1 MSGIALI
8 IIFAAAIAIMVVA
21 ISKWHLHPF
30 IAILLTALIF
40 GIVSGIPLPQMT
52 TLIGSGFSK
61 IFAGIGLVIIFGTLM
76 GTILEQS
83 GAALKIADCI
93 IKLLGKRHPVLSMA
107 IMGWVVS
114 IPVFCDSGF
123 VVLNPIREALVKKTQ
138 SSPVAMTV
146 ALSGGLYLSHV
157 FIPPTPGPLAAA
169 ETLGLSGNLLLVM
182 GMGLLCSIFPMFL
195 LIIFSNYIGKRISC
209 SADAS
214 TNTAS
219 SNSTTSAC
227 TTNAST
233 GTPSANSTD
242 ADRNTDAAHSTD
254 ASTGTPSANSTDAD
268 RIAAEYNAIIEKSG
282 RLPSAALSFAP
293 IIVPIILM
301 SLASILQG
309 AEMQQQLKDVVLFLS
324 NPTIALAIGLLFATF
339 LLKRG
344 SGFEEMVENSLKR
357 SGPILFITAAGSV
370 LGNIVAGSPLVGF
383 ITDNAQVL
391 NGLGLLFPFLVAAM
405 LKSSMGSSSVAIIT
419 AAGIVAPFAKAM
431 GLASPI
437 GLTLICMAVGAGS
450 MTVSHS
456 NDSYFWVVTKFGKM
470 DIKSGYKTQ
479 TLATLILGL
488 GALAELY
495 IISLF
500 I

>member
-195 LIIFSNYIGKRISC
+195 LILFSNYIGKRISC
-209 SADAS
+209 STDES

-219 SNSTTSAC
+219 SSSTTSAC

-233 GTPSANSTD
+233 GTRSAGSTD
-242 ADRNTDAAHSTD
+242 ESTSTSS
-254 ASTGTPSANSTDAD
+254 ASSTDAD
-268 RIAAEYNAIIEKSG
+268 RIAAKYNSIIEKSG

-456 NDSYFWVVTKFGKM
+456 NDSYFWVVTKFGRM

>member
-195 LIIFSNYIGKRISC
+195 LILFSNYIGKRISC
-209 SADAS
+209 STDAS
-214 TNTAS
+214 TNTAYS
-219 SNSTTSAC
+219 S
-227 TTNAST
+227 
-233 GTPSANSTD
+233 
-242 ADRNTDAAHSTD
+242 
-254 ASTGTPSANSTDAD
+254 STDAD
-268 RIAAEYNAIIEKSG
+268 RIAAKYNSIIEKSG

-370 LGNIVAGSPLVGF
+370 LGNIVTGSPLVGF

-419 AAGIVAPFAKAM
+419 AAGIVAPFAEAM

-456 NDSYFWVVTKFGKM
+456 NDSYFWVVTKFGRM

>member
-8 IIFAAAIAIMVVA
+8 IIFAAAIAIMAVA

-107 IMGWVVS
+107 LMGWVVS

-195 LIIFSNYIGKRISC
+195 LILFSNYIGRRISC

-219 SNSTTSAC
+219 SSSTTSAC
-227 TTNAST
+227 T
-233 GTPSANSTD
+233 
-242 ADRNTDAAHSTD
+242 TD
-254 ASTGTPSANSTDAD
+254 ASTGTPSASSTSSASSTDAAHSTD
-268 RIAAEYNAIIEKSG
+268 ATRIAAKYNAIIEKSG
-282 RLPSAALSFAP
+282 KLPSAALSFAP

-370 LGNIVAGSPLVGF
+370 LGNIVAG
-383 ITDNAQVL
+383 
-391 NGLGLLFPFLVAAM
+391 
-405 LKSSMGSSSVAIIT
+405 
-419 AAGIVAPFAKAM
+419 IVAPFAKAM

-437 GLTLICMAVGAGS
+437 DTRHKPLP
-450 MTVSHS
+450 H
-456 NDSYFWVVTKFGKM
+456 
-470 DIKSGYKTQ
+470 
-479 TLATLILGL
+479 
-488 GALAELY
+488 
-495 IISLF
+495 
-500 I
+500 

>member
-21 ISKWHLHPF
+21 ISKWHMHPF

-195 LIIFSNYIGKRISC
+195 LILFSNYIGKRISC
-209 SADAS
+209 STDAS
-214 TNTAS
+214 TSTAS
-219 SNSTTSAC
+219 SSSTTSAC
-227 TTNAST
+227 TT
-233 GTPSANSTD
+233 
-242 ADRNTDAAHSTD
+242 D
-254 ASTGTPSANSTDAD
+254 ASTSTSSASSTDAD

-282 RLPSAALSFAP
+282 KLPSAALSFAP

-419 AAGIVAPFAKAM
+419 AAGIVAPFAEAM

-456 NDSYFWVVTKFGKM
+456 NDSYFWVVTKFGRM

>member
-107 IMGWVVS
+107 LMGWVVS

-169 ETLGLSGNLLLVM
+169 ETLGLSSNLLLVM

-195 LIIFSNYIGKRISC
+195 LILFSNYIGRRISC

-219 SNSTTSAC
+219 SSSTTSAC
-227 TTNAST
+227 T
-233 GTPSANSTD
+233 
-242 ADRNTDAAHSTD
+242 TD
-254 ASTGTPSANSTDAD
+254 ASTGTPSPSSTDAD

-282 RLPSAALSFAP
+282 KLPSAALSFAP

-419 AAGIVAPFAKAM
+419 AAGIVAPFAEAM

-456 NDSYFWVVTKFGKM
+456 NDSYFWVVTKFGRM

>member
-195 LIIFSNYIGKRISC
+195 LILFSNYIGRRISC
-209 SADAS
+209 STDAS
-214 TNTAS
+214 TSTAS
-219 SNSTTSAC
+219 SSSTTSAC

-233 GTPSANSTD
+233 GTPSAS
-242 ADRNTDAAHSTD
+242 
-254 ASTGTPSANSTDAD
+254 STDAD
-268 RIAAEYNAIIEKSG
+268 RIAAKYNSIIEKSG
-282 RLPSAALSFAP
+282 KLPSAALSFAP

-370 LGNIVAGSPLVGF
+370 LGNIVAG
-383 ITDNAQVL
+383 
-391 NGLGLLFPFLVAAM
+391 
-405 LKSSMGSSSVAIIT
+405 
-419 AAGIVAPFAKAM
+419 IVAPFAEAM

-456 NDSYFWVVTKFGKM
+456 NDSYFWVVTKFGRM

>member
-52 TLIGSGFSK
+52 TLIGNGFSK

-195 LIIFSNYIGKRISC
+195 LIRFSNYIGRRISC

-219 SNSTTSAC
+219 TSSTDESTS
-227 TTNAST
+227 TS
-233 GTPSANSTD
+233 SSSSTD
-242 ADRNTDAAHSTD
+242 AT
-254 ASTGTPSANSTDAD
+254 
-268 RIAAEYNAIIEKSG
+268 RIAAKYNSIIEKSG
-282 RLPSAALSFAP
+282 KLPSAALSFAP

-309 AEMQQQLKDVVLFLS
+309 AEMQQQLKDVVFFLS

-383 ITDNAQVL
+383 ITDNARVL

-419 AAGIVAPFAKAM
+419 AAGIVAPFAEAM

-456 NDSYFWVVTKFGKM
+456 NDSYFWVVTKFGRM

>member
-195 LIIFSNYIGKRISC
+195 LILFSNYIGKRISC
-209 SADAS
+209 STDES

-219 SNSTTSAC
+219 SSSTTSAC

-233 GTPSANSTD
+233 
-242 ADRNTDAAHSTD
+242 NTS
-254 ASTGTPSANSTDAD
+254 SSSSTDAD

-456 NDSYFWVVTKFGKM
+456 HDSYFWVVTNFGSM

>member
-40 GIVSGIPLPQMT
+40 GIISGIPLPQMT

-93 IKLLGKRHPVLSMA
+93 IKLLGKSHPVLSMA

-195 LIIFSNYIGKRISC
+195 LILFSNYIGRRISC

-219 SNSTTSAC
+219 SSSTTSAC
-227 TTNAST
+227 TT
-233 GTPSANSTD
+233 
-242 ADRNTDAAHSTD
+242 D
-254 ASTGTPSANSTDAD
+254 ASTNTSSASSTDAD

-282 RLPSAALSFAP
+282 KLPSASLSFAP

-370 LGNIVAGSPLVGF
+370 LGNIVAGSPLVSF

-419 AAGIVAPFAKAM
+419 AAGIVAPFAEAM

-456 NDSYFWVVTKFGKM
+456 NDSYFWVVTKFGRM

>member
-107 IMGWVVS
+107 LMGWVVS

-195 LIIFSNYIGKRISC
+195 LILFSNYIGRRISC

-219 SNSTTSAC
+219 SSSTTSAC
-227 TTNAST
+227 TT
-233 GTPSANSTD
+233 
-242 ADRNTDAAHSTD
+242 D
-254 ASTGTPSANSTDAD
+254 ASTNTSSASSTDAD
-268 RIAAEYNAIIEKSG
+268 RIAAKYNSIIEKSG
-282 RLPSAALSFAP
+282 KLPSAALSFAP

-437 GLTLICMAVGAGS
+437 DTRHKPLP
-450 MTVSHS
+450 H
-456 NDSYFWVVTKFGKM
+456 
-470 DIKSGYKTQ
+470 
-479 TLATLILGL
+479 
-488 GALAELY
+488 
-495 IISLF
+495 
-500 I
+500 

>member
-83 GAALKIADCI
+83 GAALKIANCI

-195 LIIFSNYIGKRISC
+195 LTLFSNYIGRRISC
-209 SADAS
+209 STDAS
-214 TNTAS
+214 TNTAYS
-219 SNSTTSAC
+219 SSTTSAC
-227 TTNAST
+227 T
-233 GTPSANSTD
+233 
-242 ADRNTDAAHSTD
+242 TD
-254 ASTGTPSANSTDAD
+254 ASTGTPSASSTDAD

-282 RLPSAALSFAP
+282 KLPSASLSFAP

-309 AEMQQQLKDVVLFLS
+309 TEMQQQLKDVVLFLS

-370 LGNIVAGSPLVGF
+370 LGNIVAASPLVGF

-456 NDSYFWVVTKFGKM
+456 NDSYFWVVTKFGRM

>member
-195 LIIFSNYIGKRISC
+195 LILFSNYIGRRISC
-209 SADAS
+209 STDAS

-219 SNSTTSAC
+219 SSSTTSAC
-227 TTNAST
+227 T
-233 GTPSANSTD
+233 
-242 ADRNTDAAHSTD
+242 TD
-254 ASTGTPSANSTDAD
+254 ASTGTPSASSTDAD
-268 RIAAEYNAIIEKSG
+268 RIAAKYNSIIEKSG
-282 RLPSAALSFAP
+282 KLPSAALSFAP

-419 AAGIVAPFAKAM
+419 AAGIVAPFAEAM

-456 NDSYFWVVTKFGKM
+456 NDSYFWVVTKFGRM

>member
-169 ETLGLSGNLLLVM
+169 ETLGLSSNLLLVM

-242 ADRNTDAAHSTD
+242 ADR
-254 ASTGTPSANSTDAD
+254 
-268 RIAAEYNAIIEKSG
+268 IAAEYNAIIEKSG
-282 RLPSAALSFAP
+282 KLPSTALSFAP

-419 AAGIVAPFAKAM
+419 AAGIVAPFAEAM

>member
-61 IFAGIGLVIIFGTLM
+61 IFAGIGLVIIFRTLM

-107 IMGWVVS
+107 LMGWVVS

-195 LIIFSNYIGKRISC
+195 LILFSNYIGKRISC
-209 SADAS
+209 STDAS
-214 TNTAS
+214 TSTAS
-219 SNSTTSAC
+219 SSSTTSAC
-227 TTNAST
+227 T
-233 GTPSANSTD
+233 
-242 ADRNTDAAHSTD
+242 TD
-254 ASTGTPSANSTDAD
+254 ASTGTPSASSTDAD
-268 RIAAEYNAIIEKSG
+268 RIAAKYNSIIEKSG
-282 RLPSAALSFAP
+282 KLPSAALSFAP

-419 AAGIVAPFAKAM
+419 AAGIVAPFAEAM

-456 NDSYFWVVTKFGKM
+456 NDSYFWVVTKFGRM

>member
-107 IMGWVVS
+107 LMGWVVS

-195 LIIFSNYIGKRISC
+195 LILFSNYIGKRISC
-209 SADAS
+209 STDAS

-219 SNSTTSAC
+219 SSSTTCAC
-227 TTNAST
+227 T
-233 GTPSANSTD
+233 
-242 ADRNTDAAHSTD
+242 TD
-254 ASTGTPSANSTDAD
+254 ASTGTPSASSTDAD

-282 RLPSAALSFAP
+282 KLPSTALSFAP

-309 AEMQQQLKDVVLFLS
+309 AEMQQQLKDVVFFLS

-419 AAGIVAPFAKAM
+419 AAGIVAPFAEAM

-456 NDSYFWVVTKFGKM
+456 NDSYFWVVTKFGRM

>member
-219 SNSTTSAC
+219 SSSTTSAC
-227 TTNAST
+227 TT
-233 GTPSANSTD
+233 
-242 ADRNTDAAHSTD
+242 D
-254 ASTGTPSANSTDAD
+254 ASTSTSSASSTDAD

-282 RLPSAALSFAP
+282 KLPSASLSFAP

-419 AAGIVAPFAKAM
+419 AAGIVAPFAEAM

-456 NDSYFWVVTKFGKM
+456 NDSYFWVVTKFGRM

>member
-195 LIIFSNYIGKRISC
+195 LILFSNYIGKRISC
-209 SADAS
+209 STDAS

-219 SNSTTSAC
+219 SSSTTSAC
-227 TTNAST
+227 TTN
-233 GTPSANSTD
+233 
-242 ADRNTDAAHSTD
+242 

-282 RLPSAALSFAP
+282 KLPSTALSFAP

-301 SLASILQG
+301 SLASILQR
-309 AEMQQQLKDVVLFLS
+309 AEMQQQLKDVVFFLS

-419 AAGIVAPFAKAM
+419 AAGIVAPFAEAM

-456 NDSYFWVVTKFGKM
+456 NDSYFWVVTKFGRM

>member
-195 LIIFSNYIGKRISC
+195 LILFSNYIGRRISC
-209 SADAS
+209 STDAS

-219 SNSTTSAC
+219 SS
-227 TTNAST
+227 
-233 GTPSANSTD
+233 
-242 ADRNTDAAHSTD
+242 
-254 ASTGTPSANSTDAD
+254 STDAD
-268 RIAAEYNAIIEKSG
+268 RIAAEYNAIIEKSDK
-282 RLPSAALSFAP
+282 LPSAALSFAP

-431 GLASPI
+431 ELASPI

-456 NDSYFWVVTKFGKM
+456 NDSYFWVVTKFGRM

>member
-195 LIIFSNYIGKRISC
+195 LILFSNYIGRRISC

-219 SNSTTSAC
+219 SSSTTSAC
-227 TTNAST
+227 TTDAST
-233 GTPSANSTD
+233 NTSSASS
-242 ADRNTDAAHSTD
+242 TDAAHSTD
-254 ASTGTPSANSTDAD
+254 AT

-282 RLPSAALSFAP
+282 KLPSAALSFAP

-419 AAGIVAPFAKAM
+419 AAGIVAPFAEAM

-456 NDSYFWVVTKFGKM
+456 NDSYFWVVTKFGRM

>member
-195 LIIFSNYIGKRISC
+195 LILFSNYIGRRISC
-209 SADAS
+209 STDAS

-219 SNSTTSAC
+219 SSSTTSAC
-227 TTNAST
+227 TT
-233 GTPSANSTD
+233 
-242 ADRNTDAAHSTD
+242 D
-254 ASTGTPSANSTDAD
+254 ASTNTSSASSTDAD

-282 RLPSAALSFAP
+282 KLPSASLSFAP

-419 AAGIVAPFAKAM
+419 AAGIVAPFAEAM

>member
-123 VVLNPIREALVKKTQ
+123 VVLNPIREALVKKTH
-138 SSPVAMTV
+138 SSHVAMTV

-195 LIIFSNYIGKRISC
+195 LILFSNYIGKRISC
-209 SADAS
+209 STDES

-219 SNSTTSAC
+219 SSSTTSAC
-227 TTNAST
+227 TTDAS
-233 GTPSANSTD
+233 NSTSS
-242 ADRNTDAAHSTD
+242 ASSTDAAHSTD
-254 ASTGTPSANSTDAD
+254 AT

-437 GLTLICMAVGAGS
+437 DTRHKPLP
-450 MTVSHS
+450 H
-456 NDSYFWVVTKFGKM
+456 
-470 DIKSGYKTQ
+470 
-479 TLATLILGL
+479 
-488 GALAELY
+488 
-495 IISLF
+495 
-500 I
+500 

>member
-195 LIIFSNYIGKRISC
+195 LILFSNYIGRRISC

-214 TNTAS
+214 TNRAS
-219 SNSTTSAC
+219 SSSTTSAC
-227 TTNAST
+227 T
-233 GTPSANSTD
+233 
-242 ADRNTDAAHSTD
+242 TD
-254 ASTGTPSANSTDAD
+254 ASTGTPSASSTDAD
-268 RIAAEYNAIIEKSG
+268 RIAAKYNSIIEKSG
-282 RLPSAALSFAP
+282 KLPSAALSFAP

-370 LGNIVAGSPLVGF
+370 LGNIVAG
-383 ITDNAQVL
+383 
-391 NGLGLLFPFLVAAM
+391 
-405 LKSSMGSSSVAIIT
+405 
-419 AAGIVAPFAKAM
+419 IVAPFAKAM

-437 GLTLICMAVGAGS
+437 DTRHKPLP
-450 MTVSHS
+450 H
-456 NDSYFWVVTKFGKM
+456 
-470 DIKSGYKTQ
+470 
-479 TLATLILGL
+479 
-488 GALAELY
+488 
-495 IISLF
+495 
-500 I
+500 

>member
-40 GIVSGIPLPQMT
+40 GIISGIPLPQMT

-169 ETLGLSGNLLLVM
+169 ETLGLSGNLLMVM

-195 LIIFSNYIGKRISC
+195 LI
-209 SADAS
+209 
-214 TNTAS
+214 
-219 SNSTTSAC
+219 
-227 TTNAST
+227 
-233 GTPSANSTD
+233 
-242 ADRNTDAAHSTD
+242 
-254 ASTGTPSANSTDAD
+254 
-268 RIAAEYNAIIEKSG
+268 
-282 RLPSAALSFAP
+282 
-293 IIVPIILM
+293 
-301 SLASILQG
+301 
-309 AEMQQQLKDVVLFLS
+309 LFS

-419 AAGIVAPFAKAM
+419 AAGIVAPFAEAM

-456 NDSYFWVVTKFGKM
+456 NDSYFWVVTKFGRM

>member
-123 VVLNPIREALVKKTQ
+123 VVLNPIREALVKKTH

-195 LIIFSNYIGKRISC
+195 LILFSNYIGRRISC
-209 SADAS
+209 STDAS
-214 TNTAS
+214 TSTAS
-219 SNSTTSAC
+219 SSSTTSAC
-227 TTNAST
+227 T
-233 GTPSANSTD
+233 
-242 ADRNTDAAHSTD
+242 TD
-254 ASTGTPSANSTDAD
+254 ASTGTPSPSSTDAD

-282 RLPSAALSFAP
+282 KLPSAALSFAP

-419 AAGIVAPFAKAM
+419 AAGIVAPFAEAM

-456 NDSYFWVVTKFGKM
+456 NDSYFWVVTKFGRM

>member
-40 GIVSGIPLPQMT
+40 GIVSGIPLPQIT

-195 LIIFSNYIGKRISC
+195 LILFCNYIGRRISC

-219 SNSTTSAC
+219 NSSTTSAC
-227 TTNAST
+227 TTN
-233 GTPSANSTD
+233 
-242 ADRNTDAAHSTD
+242 

-282 RLPSAALSFAP
+282 KLPSAALSFAP

-419 AAGIVAPFAKAM
+419 AAGIVAPFAEAM

-456 NDSYFWVVTKFGKM
+456 NDSYFWVVTKFGRM

>member
-52 TLIGSGFSK
+52 TLIGNGFSK

-195 LIIFSNYIGKRISC
+195 LILFSNYIGKRISC
-209 SADAS
+209 STDAS

-219 SNSTTSAC
+219 SSSITSAC
-227 TTNAST
+227 T
-233 GTPSANSTD
+233 
-242 ADRNTDAAHSTD
+242 TD
-254 ASTGTPSANSTDAD
+254 ASTGTPSASSTDAT
-268 RIAAEYNAIIEKSG
+268 RIAAKYNTIIEKSG
-282 RLPSAALSFAP
+282 KLPSAALSFAP

-370 LGNIVAGSPLVGF
+370 LGNIVAG
-383 ITDNAQVL
+383 
-391 NGLGLLFPFLVAAM
+391 
-405 LKSSMGSSSVAIIT
+405 
-419 AAGIVAPFAKAM
+419 IVAPFAEAM

-437 GLTLICMAVGAGS
+437 DTRHKPLP
-450 MTVSHS
+450 H
-456 NDSYFWVVTKFGKM
+456 
-470 DIKSGYKTQ
+470 
-479 TLATLILGL
+479 
-488 GALAELY
+488 
-495 IISLF
+495 
-500 I
+500 

>member
-123 VVLNPIREALVKKTQ
+123 VVLNPIRDALVKKTQ

-195 LIIFSNYIGKRISC
+195 LILFSNYIGRRISC

-214 TNTAS
+214 TNRAS
-219 SNSTTSAC
+219 SSSTTSAC
-227 TTNAST
+227 T
-233 GTPSANSTD
+233 
-242 ADRNTDAAHSTD
+242 TD
-254 ASTGTPSANSTDAD
+254 ASTGTPSASSTDAD
-268 RIAAEYNAIIEKSG
+268 RIAAKYNSIIEKSG
-282 RLPSAALSFAP
+282 KLPSAALSFAP

-391 NGLGLLFPFLVAAM
+391 NGLGLLFPFLVAAV

-437 GLTLICMAVGAGS
+437 DTRHKPLP
-450 MTVSHS
+450 H
-456 NDSYFWVVTKFGKM
+456 
-470 DIKSGYKTQ
+470 
-479 TLATLILGL
+479 
-488 GALAELY
+488 
-495 IISLF
+495 
-500 I
+500 

>member
-40 GIVSGIPLPQMT
+40 GIASGIPLPQMT

-107 IMGWVVS
+107 LMGWVVS

-195 LIIFSNYIGKRISC
+195 LILFSNYIGRRISC
-209 SADAS
+209 STDAS
-214 TNTAS
+214 TSTGS
-219 SNSTTSAC
+219 SNTTSAC
-227 TTNAST
+227 T
-233 GTPSANSTD
+233 
-242 ADRNTDAAHSTD
+242 TD
-254 ASTGTPSANSTDAD
+254 ASTGTPSASSTDAD
-268 RIAAEYNAIIEKSG
+268 RIAAKYNSIIEKSG

-419 AAGIVAPFAKAM
+419 AAGIVAPFAEAM

-437 GLTLICMAVGAGS
+437 DTRHKPLP
-450 MTVSHS
+450 H
-456 NDSYFWVVTKFGKM
+456 
-470 DIKSGYKTQ
+470 
-479 TLATLILGL
+479 
-488 GALAELY
+488 
-495 IISLF
+495 
-500 I
+500 

>member
-83 GAALKIADCI
+83 GAALKIANCI

-195 LIIFSNYIGKRISC
+195 LILFSNYIGRRISC

-219 SNSTTSAC
+219 SSSTTSAC
-227 TTNAST
+227 T
-233 GTPSANSTD
+233 
-242 ADRNTDAAHSTD
+242 TD
-254 ASTGTPSANSTDAD
+254 ASTGTPSTSSTDAD
-268 RIAAEYNAIIEKSG
+268 RIAAQYNSIIEKSG

-437 GLTLICMAVGAGS
+437 DTRHKPLP
-450 MTVSHS
+450 H
-456 NDSYFWVVTKFGKM
+456 
-470 DIKSGYKTQ
+470 
-479 TLATLILGL
+479 
-488 GALAELY
+488 
-495 IISLF
+495 
-500 I
+500 

>member
-195 LIIFSNYIGKRISC
+195 LILFSNYIGKRISC
-209 SADAS
+209 STDES

-219 SNSTTSAC
+219 SSSTTSAC
-227 TTNAST
+227 TTDAS
-233 GTPSANSTD
+233 NSTSS
-242 ADRNTDAAHSTD
+242 ASSTDAAHSTD
-254 ASTGTPSANSTDAD
+254 AT
-268 RIAAEYNAIIEKSG
+268 RIAAEYNAIIDKSG
-282 RLPSAALSFAP
+282 KLPSAALSFAP

-405 LKSSMGSSSVAIIT
+405 LKSSRGSSSVGITT
-419 AAGIVAPFAKAM
+419 AAGIVAPFASVKE
-431 GLASPI
+431 LASPI
-437 GLTLICMAVGAGS
+437 DTR
-450 MTVSHS
+450 H
-456 NDSYFWVVTKFGKM
+456 KP
-470 DIKSGYKTQ
+470 
-479 TLATLILGL
+479 
-488 GALAELY
+488 
-495 IISLF
+495 
-500 I
+500 

>member
-209 SADAS
+209 STDAS
-214 TNTAS
+214 TSTAS
-219 SNSTTSAC
+219 SSSTTSAC
-227 TTNAST
+227 TT
-233 GTPSANSTD
+233 
-242 ADRNTDAAHSTD
+242 D
-254 ASTGTPSANSTDAD
+254 ASTNTSSASSTDAD

-282 RLPSAALSFAP
+282 KLPSASLSFAP

-419 AAGIVAPFAKAM
+419 AAGIVAPFAEAM

-456 NDSYFWVVTKFGKM
+456 NDSYFWVVTKFGRM

>member
-195 LIIFSNYIGKRISC
+195 LILFSNYIGRRISC
-209 SADAS
+209 STDAS
-214 TNTAS
+214 TSTAS
-219 SNSTTSAC
+219 SSSITSAC
-227 TTNAST
+227 T
-233 GTPSANSTD
+233 
-242 ADRNTDAAHSTD
+242 TD
-254 ASTGTPSANSTDAD
+254 ASTGTPSASSTDAT
-268 RIAAEYNAIIEKSG
+268 RIAAKYNTIIEKSG
-282 RLPSAALSFAP
+282 KLPSAALSFAP

-437 GLTLICMAVGAGS
+437 DTRHKPLP
-450 MTVSHS
+450 H
-456 NDSYFWVVTKFGKM
+456 
-470 DIKSGYKTQ
+470 
-479 TLATLILGL
+479 
-488 GALAELY
+488 
-495 IISLF
+495 
-500 I
+500 

>member
-8 IIFAAAIAIMVVA
+8 IIFAVAIAIMVVA

-40 GIVSGIPLPQMT
+40 GIVSGTPLPQMT

-195 LIIFSNYIGKRISC
+195 LILFSNYIGRRISC
-209 SADAS
+209 STDANTS
-214 TNTAS
+214 TAS
-219 SNSTTSAC
+219 SSSTTSAC

-233 GTPSANSTD
+233 GTPSAS
-242 ADRNTDAAHSTD
+242 
-254 ASTGTPSANSTDAD
+254 STDAD
-268 RIAAEYNAIIEKSG
+268 RIAAKYNAIIEKSG
-282 RLPSAALSFAP
+282 KLPSAALSFAP

-309 AEMQQQLKDVVLFLS
+309 AEMQQQLKDVVFFLS

-419 AAGIVAPFAKAM
+419 AAGIVAPFAEAM

-456 NDSYFWVVTKFGKM
+456 NDSYFWVVTKFGRM

>member
-195 LIIFSNYIGKRISC
+195 LILFSNYIGRRISC
-209 SADAS
+209 STDAS

-219 SNSTTSAC
+219 SSSTTSAC
-227 TTNAST
+227 TTDAST
-233 GTPSANSTD
+233 STSSASS
-242 ADRNTDAAHSTD
+242 TDAAHSTD
-254 ASTGTPSANSTDAD
+254 AT

-282 RLPSAALSFAP
+282 KLPSAALSFAP

-301 SLASILQG
+301 SLASILQR

-391 NGLGLLFPFLVAAM
+391 NGLGLLFPFLVTAM

-437 GLTLICMAVGAGS
+437 DTRHKPLP
-450 MTVSHS
+450 H
-456 NDSYFWVVTKFGKM
+456 
-470 DIKSGYKTQ
+470 
-479 TLATLILGL
+479 
-488 GALAELY
+488 
-495 IISLF
+495 
-500 I
+500 

>member
-52 TLIGSGFSK
+52 SLIGSGFSK

-169 ETLGLSGNLLLVM
+169 ETLGLSGDLLLVM
-182 GMGLLCSIFPMFL
+182 GIGLLCSIFPMFL
-195 LIIFSNYIGKRISC
+195 LILFSNYIGKRISC

-219 SNSTTSAC
+219 SSSTTSAC
-227 TTNAST
+227 T
-233 GTPSANSTD
+233 
-242 ADRNTDAAHSTD
+242 TD
-254 ASTGTPSANSTDAD
+254 ASTGTPSASSTDAD
-268 RIAAEYNAIIEKSG
+268 RIAAKYNAIIEKSG
-282 RLPSAALSFAP
+282 KLPSAALSFAP

-419 AAGIVAPFAKAM
+419 AAGIVAPFAEAM

-456 NDSYFWVVTKFGKM
+456 NDSYFWVVTKFGRM

>member
-8 IIFAAAIAIMVVA
+8 IIFAAAISIMVVA

-40 GIVSGIPLPQMT
+40 GMVSGIPLPQMT

-123 VVLNPIREALVKKTQ
+123 VVLNPIREALVKKTH

-195 LIIFSNYIGKRISC
+195 LILFSNYIGRRISC
-209 SADAS
+209 STDAS
-214 TNTAS
+214 TNTAYS
-219 SNSTTSAC
+219 SSTTSAC
-227 TTNAST
+227 TTDAST
-233 GTPSANSTD
+233 STSSASS
-242 ADRNTDAAHSTD
+242 TDAAHSTD
-254 ASTGTPSANSTDAD
+254 AT
-268 RIAAEYNAIIEKSG
+268 RIAAKYNSIIEKSG

-370 LGNIVAGSPLVGF
+370 LGNIVAGSPLVSF

-437 GLTLICMAVGAGS
+437 GLTLICIAVGAGS

-456 NDSYFWVVTKFGKM
+456 NDSYFWVVTKFGRM

>member
-40 GIVSGIPLPQMT
+40 GILSGIPLPQMT

-195 LIIFSNYIGKRISC
+195 LI
-209 SADAS
+209 
-214 TNTAS
+214 
-219 SNSTTSAC
+219 
-227 TTNAST
+227 
-233 GTPSANSTD
+233 
-242 ADRNTDAAHSTD
+242 
-254 ASTGTPSANSTDAD
+254 
-268 RIAAEYNAIIEKSG
+268 
-282 RLPSAALSFAP
+282 
-293 IIVPIILM
+293 
-301 SLASILQG
+301 
-309 AEMQQQLKDVVLFLS
+309 LFS

-419 AAGIVAPFAKAM
+419 AAGIVAPFAEAM

-456 NDSYFWVVTKFGKM
+456 NDSYFWVVTKFGRM

>member
-195 LIIFSNYIGKRISC
+195 LILFSNYIGKRISC
-209 SADAS
+209 STDAS
-214 TNTAS
+214 TSTAS
-219 SNSTTSAC
+219 SSSTTSAC
-227 TTNAST
+227 TT
-233 GTPSANSTD
+233 
-242 ADRNTDAAHSTD
+242 D
-254 ASTGTPSANSTDAD
+254 ASTNTSSASSTDAD

-282 RLPSAALSFAP
+282 KLPSTALSFAP
-293 IIVPIILM
+293 IIAPIILM

-419 AAGIVAPFAKAM
+419 AAGIVAPFAEAM

-456 NDSYFWVVTKFGKM
+456 NDSYFWVVTKFGRM

>member
-52 TLIGSGFSK
+52 TLTGSGFSK

-195 LIIFSNYIGKRISC
+195 LILFSNYIGRRISC

-219 SNSTTSAC
+219 SSSTTSAC

-242 ADRNTDAAHSTD
+242 ADR
-254 ASTGTPSANSTDAD
+254 
-268 RIAAEYNAIIEKSG
+268 IAAKYNAIIEKSG
-282 RLPSAALSFAP
+282 KLPSAALSFAP

-456 NDSYFWVVTKFGKM
+456 NDSYFWVVTKFGRM